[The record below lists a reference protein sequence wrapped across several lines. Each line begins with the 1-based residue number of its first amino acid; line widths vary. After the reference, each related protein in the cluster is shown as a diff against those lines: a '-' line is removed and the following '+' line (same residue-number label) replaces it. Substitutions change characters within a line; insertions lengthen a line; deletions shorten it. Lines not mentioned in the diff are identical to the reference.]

1 MTATAELFLPPIA
14 NGAADCKRPV
24 TPPGVIGAAVIKAAR
39 RSARLTHR
47 RLARAARVTPAT
59 VHQWESGTLPLYCVG
74 YRDLR
79 QLAETL
85 ASAGAIVGTDV
96 AELMAAGQCDLLL
109 TGMLNGFE
117 DYAEVPP
124 IEEPGPR
131 GDLAREFVRW
141 ALTGIVPNRF
151 LGFTARRPLLAPAD
165 AAAIRSVAY
174 DLHAGTDGPELATF
188 GATILA
194 LAER

>member
-1 MTATAELFLPPIA
+1 MTATAELFLPPTVS
-14 NGAADCKRPV
+14 GTADGIRPV
-24 TPPGVIGAAVIKAAR
+24 TPPGVIGAALIKAAR
-39 RSARLTHR
+39 RSARLTRR
-47 RLARAARVTPAT
+47 RLSRAARVGPAT
-59 VHQWESGTLPLYCVG
+59 VHEWENGALPLYCVS

-109 TGMLNGFE
+109 TGMLHGFE

-131 GDLAREFVRW
+131 GDRAREFVRW
-141 ALTGIVPNRF
+141 ALTGIVPDRF
-151 LGFTARRPLLAPAD
+151 LGLADRQPLLAPAD
-165 AAAIRSVAY
+165 AAAICSVAY
-174 DLHAGTDGPELATF
+174 DLHAGTAGPELATF
-188 GATILA
+188 GAALLTLA
-194 LAER
+194 GR

>member
-1 MTATAELFLPPIA
+1 MTATAELFLPPA
-14 NGAADCKRPV
+14 VNGPADGIRPV
-24 TPPGVIGAAVIKAAR
+24 TPPGVIGAAVMKAAR
-39 RSARLTHR
+39 RSARLTRR
-47 RLARAARVTPAT
+47 RLARAERVSPAT
-59 VHQWESGTLPLYCVG
+59 VHEWENGTLPLYCVG

-79 QLAETL
+79 QLAKTL
-85 ASAGAIVGTDV
+85 ASAGAIVGADV

-109 TGMLNGFE
+109 TGMLHGFE

-131 GDLAREFVRW
+131 GDRTREFVRW
-141 ALTGIVPNRF
+141 ALTGIVPDRF
-151 LGFTARRPLLAPAD
+151 LGFADRRPLLAPAD

-174 DLHAGTDGPELATF
+174 DLHAGTVGPELATF
-188 GATILA
+188 GAALLA

>member
-1 MTATAELFLPPIA
+1 MTATAELFLPPTV
-14 NGAADCKRPV
+14 NGTADDIRPV

-39 RSARLTHR
+39 RSARLTRR
-47 RLARAARVTPAT
+47 RLARAARVSPAT
-59 VHQWESGTLPLYCVG
+59 VREWENGTLPLYCVG

-131 GDLAREFVRW
+131 GDRAREFVRW
-141 ALTGIVPNRF
+141 ALTGIVPDRF
-151 LGFTARRPLLAPAD
+151 LGLADRRPLLAPVD

-174 DLHAGTDGPELATF
+174 DLHAGTAGPELATF
-188 GATILA
+188 GATLLTLA
-194 LAER
+194 GR

>member
-1 MTATAELFLPPIA
+1 MTEPRNPSLPPAA
-14 NGAADCKRPV
+14 NGTADGIRPV

-39 RSARLTHR
+39 RSAWLTRR
-47 RLARAARVTPAT
+47 RLARAARVSPAT
-59 VHQWESGTLPLYCVG
+59 VHQWENGTLPLYCVG

-85 ASAGAIVGTDV
+85 ASAGGIVGADI

-124 IEEPGPR
+124 IEEPSPR
-131 GDLAREFVRW
+131 GDCAREFIHW
-141 ALTGIVPNRF
+141 ALTGIVPDRF
-151 LGFTARRPLLAPAD
+151 LGLADQRALLAPAD
-165 AAAIRSVAY
+165 AVAIRSVAY
-174 DLHAGTDGPELATF
+174 ALHAGTAGPELATF
-188 GATILA
+188 GATLLNLA
-194 LAER
+194 GR

>member
-1 MTATAELFLPPIA
+1 MTATAELFLPPA
-14 NGAADCKRPV
+14 VNGTADGIRPV

-39 RSARLTHR
+39 RSARLTRR
-47 RLARAARVTPAT
+47 RLARAAGVSPAT
-59 VHQWESGTLPLYCVG
+59 VHEWENGTLPLYCVG

-131 GDLAREFVRW
+131 GDRAREFIRW
-141 ALTGIVPNRF
+141 ALTGIVPDRF
-151 LGFTARRPLLAPAD
+151 LGLADRRPLLAPAD
-165 AAAIRSVAY
+165 AAAIRSVAH
-174 DLHAGTDGPELATF
+174 DLHAGTAGPELATF
-188 GATILA
+188 GATLLTLA
-194 LAER
+194 GR

>member
-39 RSARLTHR
+39 RSARLTRR
-47 RLARAARVTPAT
+47 RLARATRVTPAT
-59 VHQWESGTLPLYCVG
+59 VRQWESGTLPLYCVG

-131 GDLAREFVRW
+131 GDRAREFVRW
-141 ALTGIVPNRF
+141 ALTDIIPDRL
-151 LGFTARRPLLAPAD
+151 LGLADQRPLLTPAD
-165 AAAIRSVAY
+165 AAAIRSAAQ
-174 DLHAGTDGPELATF
+174 DLHAGTAGPELAAF
-188 GATILA
+188 GATLLTLA
-194 LAER
+194 GR

>member
-1 MTATAELFLPPIA
+1 MTATAELFLHPA
-14 NGAADCKRPV
+14 VDGRADGIRPV

-39 RSARLTHR
+39 RSARLTRR
-47 RLARAARVTPAT
+47 RLTRAGQVSPAT
-59 VHQWESGTLPLYCVG
+59 VHQWENGTLPLYCVG

-96 AELMAAGQCDLLL
+96 AELMTAGQCDLLL
-109 TGMLNGFE
+109 TGMLHGFE

-124 IEEPGPR
+124 IEEPDPR
-131 GDLAREFVRW
+131 GDRAREFIRW
-141 ALTGIVPNRF
+141 ALAGIVPDRF
-151 LGFTARRPLLAPAD
+151 LGLAGRRPLLAPAD

-174 DLHAGTDGPELATF
+174 DLHTGTPDPELATF
-188 GATILA
+188 GATLLA

>member
-1 MTATAELFLPPIA
+1 MTATAELFLPPA
-14 NGAADCKRPV
+14 VNGMVDGIRPV

-39 RSARLTHR
+39 RSARLTRR
-47 RLARAARVTPAT
+47 RLARAARVSPAT
-59 VHQWESGTLPLYCVG
+59 VHQWENGTLPLYCVG

-79 QLAETL
+79 QLAETM
-85 ASAGAIVGTDV
+85 ASAGAVVGTDV

-131 GDLAREFVRW
+131 GDRAREFIRW
-141 ALTGIVPNRF
+141 ALAGIVPDRF
-151 LGFTARRPLLAPAD
+151 LGLADRRPLLAPAD
-165 AAAIRSVAY
+165 AAAIRRVAY
-174 DLHAGTDGPELATF
+174 DLHAGTAGPELATF
-188 GATILA
+188 GTA
-194 LAER
+194 LLTLVRR

>member
-1 MTATAELFLPPIA
+1 MHE
-14 NGAADCKRPV
+14 
-24 TPPGVIGAAVIKAAR
+24 
-39 RSARLTHR
+39 
-47 RLARAARVTPAT
+47 
-59 VHQWESGTLPLYCVG
+59 WENGTLPLYCVG

-131 GDLAREFVRW
+131 GDRARDFIRW
-141 ALTGIVPNRF
+141 ALTGIVPDRL
-151 LGFTARRPLLAPAD
+151 LGLAGRRPPLAPAD
-165 AAAIRSVAY
+165 AAAIRSVAH
-174 DLHAGTDGPELATF
+174 DLHAGTAGPELAAF
-188 GATILA
+188 GATLLTLA
-194 LAER
+194 GR

>member
-1 MTATAELFLPPIA
+1 MTATAELFSLPA
-14 NGAADCKRPV
+14 VNGTADGIRPV

-39 RSARLTHR
+39 RSARLTGR
-47 RLARAARVTPAT
+47 RLARAARVSAAT
-59 VHQWESGTLPLYCVG
+59 AHQWENGTLPLYCVG

-109 TGMLNGFE
+109 TGMLHGFE

-124 IEEPGPR
+124 IEEPGPCGDRAR
-131 GDLAREFVRW
+131 GFVRW
-141 ALTGIVPNRF
+141 ALTGIVPDRF

-165 AAAIRSVAY
+165 AAAIRSVAQ
-174 DLHAGTDGPELATF
+174 DLHAGTAGPELAAF
-188 GATILA
+188 GATLLTLA
-194 LAER
+194 GR